1 MPQKVDKIAINNE
14 ALDRRVK
21 LTQSDKYEIV
31 RLYGTGDY
39 SQRKLANLYKVS
51 RRTIQFI
58 IDPNKHI
65 ENLKRRA
72 EKGGS
77 KQYYDREKQTQS
89 IREHRKY
96 KNELF
101 KKRINLIFLFIK
113 KINYI
118 FVNTNYK

>member
-1 MPQKVDKIAINNE
+1 MPYKSEKIKIE
-14 ALDRRVK
+14 GTSFDRRIK
-21 LTQSDKYEIV
+21 LTINDKEEIKRLSSDH
-31 RLYGTGDY
+31 
-39 SQRKLANLYKVS
+39 SQRYLAKMFNVS

-101 KKRINLIFLFIK
+101 SELS
-113 KINYI
+113 
-118 FVNTNYK
+118 